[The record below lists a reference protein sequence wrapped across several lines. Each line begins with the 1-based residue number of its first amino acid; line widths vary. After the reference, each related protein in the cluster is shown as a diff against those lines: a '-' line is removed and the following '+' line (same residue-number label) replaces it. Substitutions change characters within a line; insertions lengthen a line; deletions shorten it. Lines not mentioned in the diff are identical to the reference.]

1 MEDVILIIGPN
12 VNVIT
17 WNALRL
23 ECQKR
28 KTAELKISLRA
39 PVFSLNP
46 RGC

>member
-1 MEDVILIIGPN
+1 MEDLILIIEPN

-28 KTAELKISLRA
+28 ETAELKISLRA
-39 PVFSLNP
+39 SVFSLNL